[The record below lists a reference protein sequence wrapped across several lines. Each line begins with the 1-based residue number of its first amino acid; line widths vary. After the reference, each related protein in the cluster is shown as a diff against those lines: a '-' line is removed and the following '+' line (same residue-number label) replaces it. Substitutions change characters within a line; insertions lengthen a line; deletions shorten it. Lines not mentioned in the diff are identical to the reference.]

1 MFLRKDTFRVLVAV
15 PLFTLI
21 LQGNAGGQ
29 KDAQKPLLQG
39 LVTMGGLGPL
49 LAKGGHAD
57 NTLKEANA
65 HPGVYT
71 GVLLLVSWDEL
82 EHVEGKLDVSRIES
96 GLDAVRAYNRKYPET
111 PVRAKLRIF
120 SGRNTPDWVIA
131 KSGGS
136 VIIEDTK
143 QQDIAIGRFWTPA
156 YRNSW
161 KELQRLLAARY
172 DAEPLLAEVAVSSCA
187 TMTAEPF
194 IMTLTPENLPKL
206 HAAGFSDEGFKGCL
220 IGALDDY
227 SAWKRTNVDYTVNPF
242 RNTDSGKAQPDE
254 AFTNRVMEAFR
265 RRFEVRGIIANH
277 GLQAEISER
286 QAGVYAELKKLGPP
300 IEFQTISPV
309 LDWDAAFKIGMEHR
323 MTELEVWNTK
333 DAGGPANVTYDQL
346 KRWSTEMKS
355 PQAK

>member
-1 MFLRKDTFRVLVAV
+1 MLVAV

-136 VIIEDTK
+136 VVIEDTK

-206 HAAGFSDEGFKGCL
+206 HAAGFSDAEFKACL
-220 IGALDDY
+220 LGAM
-227 SAWKRTNVDYTVNPF
+227 
-242 RNTDSGKAQPDE
+242 DE
-254 AFTNRVMEAFR
+254 AFTNIVMETFR
-265 RRFEVRGIIANH
+265 RRFEDRGIIANH

>member
-136 VIIEDTK
+136 VVIEDTK

-206 HAAGFSDEGFKGCL
+206 HAAGFSDAEFKACL
-220 IGALDDY
+220 LGAM
-227 SAWKRTNVDYTVNPF
+227 
-242 RNTDSGKAQPDE
+242 DE
-254 AFTNRVMEAFR
+254 AFTNIVMETFR
-265 RRFEVRGIIANH
+265 RRFEDRGIIANH